1 MSLISPIRFWPI
13 GLDST

>member
-1 MSLISPIRFWPI
+1 MSLIPPIRFWPI